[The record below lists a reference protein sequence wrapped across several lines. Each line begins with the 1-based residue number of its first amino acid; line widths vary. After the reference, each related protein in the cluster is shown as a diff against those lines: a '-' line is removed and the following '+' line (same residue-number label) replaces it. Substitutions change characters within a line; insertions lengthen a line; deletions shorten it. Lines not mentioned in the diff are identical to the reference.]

1 MSETRRPIEV
11 KRDLSTQITALK
23 PMLHHRGVQKEVAK
37 KIGKDPSY
45 VTAVLN
51 GRRWD
56 LEVIEEIIKLAKKN
70 LRRAE
75 KAESEIQN
83 LVAEKNK
90 SDSEN

>member
-23 PMLHHRGVQKEVAK
+23 PMLHRGVQKEVAK